1 MSLARNIST
10 AYYPAG
16 RPAGVCVFITITI
29 ILANNLGLCGVIISY
44 CSLLAM
50 KIIAGRAKIVNSS
63 AVQSSTD
70 NLKIPSV

>member
-16 RPAGVCVFITITI
+16 RPVGVCVFITITI

-50 KIIAGRAKIVNSS
+50 KIIAGTAERK
-63 AVQSSTD
+63 
-70 NLKIPSV
+70 L